1 MDILNIKWTAT
12 LSGIKGHNILTP
24 HHVIFNKIIMKRF
37 FFLKIKIKLLL

>member
-24 HHVIFNKIIMKRF
+24 FHVLIYLIIKNLDF
-37 FFLKIKIKLLL
+37 FYEK